1 MGERLKLVEAEHMLS
16 KLLETQRRVLGN
28 SNPDTV
34 QTLMVLGAIQ
44 TQRGGTALAPDLRKA
59 IKSPRPDDPLALRAM
74 HSLVDALRSEGRLE
88 EAKSLGRELLHKRLR
103 GPPAANAAH

>member
-1 MGERLKLVEAEHMLS
+1 MTTYLS
-16 KLLETQRRVLGN
+16 N
-28 SNPDTV
+28 S
-34 QTLMVLGAIQ
+34 
-44 TQRGGTALAPDLRKA
+44 R
-59 IKSPRPDDPLALRAM
+59 LALRAM